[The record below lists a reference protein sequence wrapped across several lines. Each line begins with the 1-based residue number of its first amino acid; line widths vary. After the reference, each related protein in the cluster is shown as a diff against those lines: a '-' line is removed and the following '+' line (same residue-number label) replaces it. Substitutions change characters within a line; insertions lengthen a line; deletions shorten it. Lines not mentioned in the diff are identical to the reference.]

1 MSSVREDA
9 WVYMRMQAVWS
20 PFGDA
25 MQRVVVRFV
34 RRSSAQRKMV
44 F

>member
-1 MSSVREDA
+1 MSSVRGDA
-9 WVYMRMQAVWS
+9 WVCMRMRAVWS
-20 PFGDA
+20 PFGGV
-25 MQRVVVRFV
+25 MQRVVVLFV

>member
-1 MSSVREDA
+1 MSSVRGGA

-20 PFGDA
+20 PFGGV
-25 MQRVVVRFV
+25 MQRVVVQCV